1 MKHRL
6 YEIRK
11 AIIFRN
17 KPNQTAKVE
26 LLQRKEKRKEER
38 WKKGGKKEK
47 EKEREEGKEK
57 EEKREKERR
66 DIIFRKEKVS
76 VLFCFCFDASQL
88 RLS

>member
-17 KPNQTAKVE
+17 KPNQIAKVE

-38 WKKGGKKEK
+38 WKKRGKKEK
-47 EKEREEGKEK
+47 EKERKEK
-57 EEKREKERR
+57 KK
-66 DIIFRKEKVS
+66 
-76 VLFCFCFDASQL
+76 
-88 RLS
+88 

>member
-38 WKKGGKKEK
+38 WKKRGKKEK
-47 EKEREEGKEK
+47 EKEREEG
-57 EEKREKERR
+57 
-66 DIIFRKEKVS
+66 RKLNKKQVLCLHVS
-76 VLFCFCFDASQL
+76 PGLVIS
-88 RLS
+88 